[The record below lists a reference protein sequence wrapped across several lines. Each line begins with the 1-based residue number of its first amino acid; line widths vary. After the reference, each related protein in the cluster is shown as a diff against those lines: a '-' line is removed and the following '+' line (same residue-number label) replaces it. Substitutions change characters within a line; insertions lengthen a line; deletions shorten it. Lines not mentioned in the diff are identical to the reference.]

1 MMFKD
6 GDKISIEIG
15 DDVVKGMLVIEDS
28 HAYMVHNSKS
38 PERHDG
44 ARPDY
49 MRGYQYS
56 WSLGREID
64 LNDPTSHNFHRDWSN
79 IRHEVINSYDGSILK
94 FQMI

>member
-1 MMFKD
+1 MRFKD
-6 GDKISIEIG
+6 GDKITIEID

-38 PERHDG
+38 QRHDG

-64 LNDPTSHNFHRDWSN
+64 LNVPTPHNLHRDWSN
-79 IRHEVINSYDGSILK
+79 IRHDKINSYDGSILK